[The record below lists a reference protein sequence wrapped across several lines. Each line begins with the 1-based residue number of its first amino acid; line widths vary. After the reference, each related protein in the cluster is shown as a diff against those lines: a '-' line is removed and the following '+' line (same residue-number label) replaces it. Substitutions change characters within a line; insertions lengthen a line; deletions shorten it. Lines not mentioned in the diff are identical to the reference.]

1 MLELT
6 TLQYVNFFWIETCF
20 YLWFYYR
27 FYSIYKILQNGLNTL
42 KIWLNI
48 CLSKL
53 VLICQQLQKL
63 IQNSLYLICYL
74 NRLKCQTDSKI
85 HCWKLK
91 KHIHSSVSRVQSGKL
106 SNFPVAYWC
115 ILYLIWRQSEI
126 PLENIMF
133 GTVFFFLFFSFTF
146 FFLFFWVVAKRE
158 ARSSCFS
165 LICSELVLTWQN

>member
-1 MLELT
+1 MLELA
-6 TLQYVNFFWIETCF
+6 TLQYVIFFWIETCF
-20 YLWFYYR
+20 YLWFYYI
-27 FYSIYKILQNGLNTL
+27 YSIYQILQNGLNTL

-85 HCWKLK
+85 HCWKLN

-133 GTVFFFLFFSFTF
+133 RTAFFFLFFLLHF
-146 FFLFFWVVAKRE
+146 FFFF
-158 ARSSCFS
+158 FG
-165 LICSELVLTWQN
+165 

>member
-1 MLELT
+1 MIL
-6 TLQYVNFFWIETCF
+6 LQN
-20 YLWFYYR
+20 
-27 FYSIYKILQNGLNTL
+27 IYKILQNGLNTL

-133 GTVFFFLFFSFTF
+133 GTVFFFSLFFFYIFFSF
-146 FFLFFWVVAKRE
+146 FLGSGKT
-158 ARSSCFS
+158 RSKVF
-165 LICSELVLTWQN
+165 LL